1 MKNFTLSLLFLGGV
15 LSASATTS
23 LNQGGNIRVNSG
35 WSNNLPSVTN
45 EGTVTVDGVIS
56 GSDVFGYG
64 AGAIV
69 NHTAGNIVAQVVG
82 TKRRGFNMN
91 GGGTW
96 VMSDGSITVRYIN
109 ANGPNSILDLNGGT
123 IIIDTA
129 DTSVAQFQMNNGG
142 LYRIS
147 GNVCL
152 LYTSP
157 SPRDLSTSRMPSS
170 A

>member
-1 MKNFTLSLLFLGGV
+1 MFIAIAPQEFALTFTNNSHPLPFENIYEKLHPIFTLSRGA

-23 LNQGGNIRVNSG
+23 LNLGGNIRVNSG

-45 EGTVTVDGVIS
+45 EGKVEVDGVIS

-96 VMSDGSITVRYIN
+96 VMPGGSIRVRYIN
-109 ANGPNSILDLNGGT
+109 A
-123 IIIDTA
+123 TA
-129 DTSVAQFQMNNGG
+129 PIQFW
-142 LYRIS
+142 I
-147 GNVCL
+147 
-152 LYTSP
+152 
-157 SPRDLSTSRMPSS
+157 
-170 A
+170 